1 MKKLAGCVWIDINS
15 SHPPP
20 HFKAKEEVFSE
31 MTKLRMLDF
40 EYS

>member
-1 MKKLAGCVWIDINS
+1 MKKLAGCVWTDINS

-20 HFKAKEEVFSE
+20 LKAKEEVFSE